1 MPYRTIE
8 DSAKRI
14 AVRLVKRGR
23 DTRHEIAD
31 ICDMSTRTIDRA
43 VAQDR
48 DEGFVGKHPGRK
60 RGPKDILIAK
70 DVELALRFVDHN
82 PTRFL
87 SELKDILERYRYI
100 SASEATIH
108 RMLKKRRISLK
119 KVQKMASEQTAEAEA
134 DFVVRIAEYPAH
146 YLVCVD
152 EMSKDDRTY
161 ARTRG
166 RSRRG
171 QRCKVYQPF
180 VRKRRFTVIGGMALD
195 AGIIASRVIEGSS
208 DRDTFLDFL
217 EEDLVRSHSHPLFHS
232 LTDTIVAHHESI
244 SRATVCR
251 PARQREDSPFRG
263 GL

>member
-1 MPYRTIE
+1 MTYRTIE
-8 DSAKRI
+8 DSAKQI

-23 DTRHEIAD
+23 DTRHEIAEL
-31 ICDMSTRTIDRA
+31 CDMSTRTIDRT

-70 DVELALRFVDHN
+70 DVELALRFVNHN

-87 SELKDILERYRYI
+87 SELKDILDRYRYI
-100 SASEATIH
+100 SASEATIY
-108 RMLKKRRISLK
+108 RMLKKRHISLK

-134 DFVVRIAEYPAH
+134 DFVVRIAEYP
-146 YLVCVD
+146 
-152 EMSKDDRTY
+152 
-161 ARTRG
+161 
-166 RSRRG
+166 
-171 QRCKVYQPF
+171 
-180 VRKRRFTVIGGMALD
+180 RRFTVIGGMALD
-195 AGIIASRVIEGSS
+195 EGIIASRVIEGSS

-217 EEDLVRSHSHPLFHS
+217 EEDLVCSHSHPLFHS
-232 LTDTIVAHHESI
+232 LTNTIVAHHESI